1 MTLLRTG
8 TASTISTRFW
18 VDEEAIT
25 VATPTVRVVDDS
37 GAVVVASTTPSG
49 PDADNYYNFLLPSA
63 ALASVTT
70 LTATWSGDYS
80 GTSITTTEVIE
91 VAGGHYFEL
100 GELRALADLPQRS
113 YSTLQLA
120 RAREWITDIIDGEVF
135 TSFVERSHH
144 DVRTCGVRNSS
155 RGAAVRPLRPYP
167 RSVRWLKVDGVT
179 VSAGDVEFLDGDLVA
194 KVGAANPFAGSW
206 STVDIGYTA
215 GYRTSCPTDLADAA
229 MVAARWH
236 LIAKDGQSG
245 IPDRATSISNEFGNI
260 SLSTPGLRGAIVGL
274 PEVDERIR
282 EWARRVRIPGIA

>member
-1 MTLLRTG
+1 MALVCVG

-18 VDEEAIT
+18 VDEDT
-25 VATPTVRVVDDS
+25 VTVTSPTVEVVDDA
-37 GAVVVASTTPSG
+37 GAVVVTTTTPSG
-49 PDADNYYNFLLPSA
+49 PDADGFYSFLLPSA
-63 ALASVTT
+63 ALAAVTT

-80 GTSITTTEVIE
+80 GTT
-91 VAGGHYFEL
+91 VASSETVDVTGAYYFEL

-113 YSTLQLA
+113 YSTEQLA
-120 RAREWITDIIDGEVF
+120 RARDWITGIIDGETF
-135 TSFVERSHH
+135 TSFAERAHH
-144 DVRTCGVRNSS
+144 DIRTRCSAHPT

-194 KVGAANPFAGSW
+194 KVGAANPFAGPW

-215 GYRTSCPTDLADAA
+215 GYRTTCPTDLADAA

-260 SLSTPGLRGAIVGL
+260 SLSTPGLRGAIIGI

-282 EWARRVRIPGIA
+282 EWAQRVRPVELA